1 MTLKGQLTLLEVLV
15 SVFLSPSVYSY
26 ICLLFL
32 EQSVSFFMF
41 QSPLCFRSTFDD
53 FSQSLSL
60 FPLTIL
66 GVYPVVK
73 TAWIVG
79 CIPPP
84 SLPLPNHSRASAP
97 LQNPPNLWAECHELT
112 FSSFLQDFLYRDKTH
127 YHLPV
132 MRQDSP
138 VDKECPHD
146 IMNSISYILIIKR
159 NVIFWFFYRP
169 SLTATKGLLGM
180 FCALF
185 FKFSYSNSAISHQK
199 LAKTYSKDKGTPIL
213 NIFNLK
219 R

>member
-1 MTLKGQLTLLEVLV
+1 MTLNGQLTLLEVLV
-15 SVFLSPSVYSY
+15 CVFLSPSVYSY

-41 QSPLCFRSTFDD
+41 QSPLFFWSTYAD
-53 FSQSLSL
+53 FSLSLSL
-60 FPLTIL
+60 FPWSIYWAYTH
-66 GVYPVVK
+66 YPVVK

-84 SLPLPNHSRASAP
+84 PPPSWPPPLPPPNPSRASAP

-159 NVIFWFFYRP
+159 NVIFGFFLP
-169 SLTATKGLLGM
+169 T
-180 FCALF
+180 
-185 FKFSYSNSAISHQK
+185 
-199 LAKTYSKDKGTPIL
+199 
-213 NIFNLK
+213 
-219 R
+219 